1 MSERQ
6 SEIIPLKVSLK
17 PSESSAHP
25 LATNYTNVGVAQ
37 GIAYVDFGF
46 IEPAL
51 LGAIAKMAK
60 DGQAEPKGLE
70 GHLVTRVAMGVDVF
84 ARLHQQIQQV
94 LVTMRDAR
102 QGNKE
107 A

>member
-1 MSERQ
+1 MSDATDKTIALNVR
-6 SEIIPLKVSLK
+6 LK

-25 LATNYTNVGVAQ
+25 RATNYTNVGVDQ

-51 LGAIAKMAK
+51 LAAVAKTAK
-60 DGQAEPKGLE
+60 DGQAAPKGLE
-70 GHLVTRVAMGVDVF
+70 CTLVTRVAMSVDVL

-94 LVTMRDAR
+94 LVGLRTAR
-102 QGNKE
+102 QPK